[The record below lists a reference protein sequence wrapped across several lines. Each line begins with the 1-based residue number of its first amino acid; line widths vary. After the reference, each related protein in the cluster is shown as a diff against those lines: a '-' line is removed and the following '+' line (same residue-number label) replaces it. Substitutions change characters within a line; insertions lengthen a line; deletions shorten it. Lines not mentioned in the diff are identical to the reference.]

1 MMRTI
6 VSTKGQIVIPV
17 KLRAEDSIC
26 PGDSFDIK
34 RVRSGE
40 YLIRRIQEAPNK
52 GLTDW
57 LLSCPVKGYF
67 QPIPS
72 ENTDSL

>member
-1 MMRTI
+1 MRTVI
-6 VSTKGQIVIPV
+6 STKGQIVIPV
-17 KLRAEDSIC
+17 ELREEDAIC
-26 PGDSFDIK
+26 PGDSFDVQK
-34 RVRSGE
+34 VGTGE
-40 YLIRRIQEAPNK
+40 YLVRRVQEAPNK
-52 GLTDW
+52 GLIDW